1 MHPRHNV
8 AKEDPDH
15 NLYKRGE
22 VYWCRYVLGGT
33 EHRVSLRTVNVA
45 AARKERNKLLKAA
58 DDRRDGKP
66 IARVHIWEDAVSVFL
81 VNVLDVGKKY
91 SPSTA
96 KRYQVSLRQLGPV
109 LEGTPL
115 EEITTGTVSD
125 YVKARQ
131 QEGASVSTIRND
143 LTAWS
148 MVMSFAASERMV
160 EGNQLRAYER
170 EWLGEDEDALDPPL
184 DAEAA
189 EMVREV
195 SEWSRDMADLM
206 VWLRETGM
214 RLGEALHAM
223 AEDIHPDQLAITLS
237 RGVKGNRRSGKK
249 TRTIQLGRAAALLDR
264 LPRKGRLFARLSI
277 DSAVVSTR
285 YGQWKRQ
292 RQAREAKAAK
302 AAGRVE
308 VTLRIFRLHDLRH
321 AFAIASVIDA
331 PNRIVELQKHLGH
344 ASVKTTETYTR
355 FLDQHAIRHHSRN
368 AALFG
373 SLPEAPVRTSARAA

>member
-1 MHPRHNV
+1 MPPRHNV

-15 NLYKRGE
+15 NLYERGE

-33 EHRVSLRTVNVA
+33 EHRVSLRTTNVA

-58 DDRRDGKP
+58 DDARDGKP
-66 IARVHIWEDAVSVFL
+66 IARVHVWEDAVSVFL

-115 EEITTGTVSD
+115 DEITTGTVSD

-131 QEGASVSTIRND
+131 QEGVSVSTIRNE

-160 EGNQLRAYER
+160 DGNQLRAYER

-195 SEWSRDMADLM
+195 SGWSQDIAAPM

-223 AEDIHPDQLAITLS
+223 AEDGT
-237 RGVKGNRRSGKK
+237 
-249 TRTIQLGRAAALLDR
+249 
-264 LPRKGRLFARLSI
+264 PRPA
-277 DSAVVSTR
+277 
-285 YGQWKRQ
+285 
-292 RQAREAKAAK
+292 
-302 AAGRVE
+302 
-308 VTLRIFRLHDLRH
+308 
-321 AFAIASVIDA
+321 
-331 PNRIVELQKHLGH
+331 
-344 ASVKTTETYTR
+344 
-355 FLDQHAIRHHSRN
+355 RHHPVP
-368 AALFG
+368 G
-373 SLPEAPVRTSARAA
+373 S